1 MDHTGKH
8 VEAGRVLEWID
19 RAGYACAAAW
29 STSYCVTAYVGNVH
43 YDGNIG
49 PGDVVEVD
57 AKVIHT
63 GTSSVHVLVS
73 VHARGLQESE
83 FSRAMHCILVLVAV
97 DEQGKPH
104 SVKPWGPRT
113 LEDTARQKLALER
126 IPVRTR
132 IKDAMLAE
140 RYTEEGAVPRS
151 TLRFVAGPDTAN
163 WAGNAHGGTVMRW
176 IHEAAAI
183 CAVLLSPEGA
193 RARYSGGIHFHRPIH
208 IGDIVEVDARA
219 ILVKGRDI
227 HISILVRSARQQRPE
242 KLSLTTRCMMI
253 FTVDEGFQAPPAI
266 PERTAEDRRLA
277 AHAREI
283 ISLRG
288 ELTTIGD
295 HLLRAAE
302 QHSQSHGQGTSGSEA
317 PKMPVAQPDAAK
329 RSSLWVNPGV
339 WRSRK

>member
-1 MDHTGKH
+1 MDHTGMH
-8 VEAGRVLEWID
+8 VQAGRVLEWID

-49 PGDVVEVD
+49 PGDVVDVE
-57 AKVIHT
+57 AKVIQT
-63 GTSSVHVLVS
+63 GSSSIHVLVS

-97 DEQGKPH
+97 NEQGRPHRVRPWKPQ
-104 SVKPWGPRT
+104 S
-113 LEDTARQKLALER
+113 LEDSARQKLALER

-140 RYTEEGAVPRS
+140 QYSEEGTASRS
-151 TLRFVAGPDTAN
+151 TLRFVAGSDTAN

-176 IHEAAAI
+176 IHEAAAT
-183 CAVLLSPEGA
+183 CAVLCSPEGVHA
-193 RARYSGGIHFHRPIH
+193 TYSGGIHFHHPIR

-219 ILVKGRDI
+219 ILVNGRDI
-227 HISILVRSARQQRPE
+227 HISILVRSAPQQGPD

-253 FTVDEGFQAPPAI
+253 FTVDERQTVPTAI
-266 PERTAEDRRLA
+266 PEQTAEDRRLA

-283 ISLRG
+283 IRLRS
-288 ELTTIGD
+288 ELTRIGD
-295 HLLRAAE
+295 HLLRAAKE
-302 QHSQSHGQGTSGSEA
+302 HCQE
-317 PKMPVAQPDAAK
+317 
-329 RSSLWVNPGV
+329 
-339 WRSRK
+339 